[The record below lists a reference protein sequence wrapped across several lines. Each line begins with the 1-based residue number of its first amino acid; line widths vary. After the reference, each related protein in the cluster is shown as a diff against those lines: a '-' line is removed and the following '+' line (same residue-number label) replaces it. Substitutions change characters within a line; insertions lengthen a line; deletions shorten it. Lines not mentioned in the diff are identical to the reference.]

1 MNVIDGSSWFTNSTA
16 CVAVVDDEVT
26 VRFDERYRY
35 LAMTT
40 IMAMTIIKVTIPET
54 EAAIAIIELVP
65 RRNYNETAVLV

>member
-65 RRNYNETAVLV
+65 GELQSTPASSS

>member
-1 MNVIDGSSWFTNSTA
+1 MVPLGLQKGSAA
-16 CVAVVDDEVT
+16 CVAVVGDEVT
-26 VRFDERYRY
+26 VRLDERYRY